1 MREFHQKYYIH
12 PFLFLKKR
20 IGFLQIDCAIIFL
33 VCTYEGTAFLLKEDK
48 YMEIREYTI
57 EKINDPTGILS
68 GERYEYF
75 LSLEVEEEDD
85 LASEQGLQL
94 KVLFFIEEDHGK
106 ILNYHFYNS
115 IEDKYLDFALE
126 EEELAEITAF
136 CKEHFTEA
144 E

>member
-1 MREFHQKYYIH
+1 
-12 PFLFLKKR
+12 
-20 IGFLQIDCAIIFL
+20 
-33 VCTYEGTAFLLKEDK
+33 
-48 YMEIREYTI
+48 MEIKEYTV
-57 EKINDPTGILS
+57 EKVNDPTGILT

-94 KVLFFIEEDHGK
+94 KVLFFVEEDSAK

-126 EEELAEITAF
+126 DEELTEITGF

>member
-1 MREFHQKYYIH
+1 
-12 PFLFLKKR
+12 
-20 IGFLQIDCAIIFL
+20 
-33 VCTYEGTAFLLKEDK
+33 
-48 YMEIREYTI
+48 MEIKEYTI
-57 EKINDPTGILS
+57 EKINDPTGILT

-94 KVLFFIEEDHGK
+94 KVLFFVEEDHGK